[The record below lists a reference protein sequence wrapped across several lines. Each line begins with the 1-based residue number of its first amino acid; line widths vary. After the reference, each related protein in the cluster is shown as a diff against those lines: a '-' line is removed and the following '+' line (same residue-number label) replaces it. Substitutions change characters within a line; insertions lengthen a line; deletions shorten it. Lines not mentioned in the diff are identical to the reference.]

1 LCYEYRKIE
10 ENQSKHELRRL
21 TEMRKF
27 LPYKA
32 SAGHDKE
39 SVMGPTISVCRKGK
53 DVYLTLAG
61 NFQTT
66 SSQQMLQAL
75 RQLVMTMLK
84 CTAPESPVAYSF
96 KTHGK
101 VNLGKTG

>member
-1 LCYEYRKIE
+1 
-10 ENQSKHELRRL
+10 
-21 TEMRKF
+21 MRVF
-27 LPYKA
+27 LPYNA
-32 SAGHDKE
+32 PAGDDKE
-39 SVMGPTISVCRKGK
+39 SVMGPTISVCRKGS

-101 VNLGKTG
+101 VNLGQTG